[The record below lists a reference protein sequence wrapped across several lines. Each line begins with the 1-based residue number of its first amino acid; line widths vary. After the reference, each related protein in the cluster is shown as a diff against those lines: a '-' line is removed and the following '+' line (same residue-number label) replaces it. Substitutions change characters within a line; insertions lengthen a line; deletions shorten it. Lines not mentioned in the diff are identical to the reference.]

1 MTVRYFRRVLAP
13 DEVFLQTVLVGSGRF
28 RLANDSKRYFD
39 FRGSVGN
46 HPKVLR
52 VSDLPRMT
60 SRGAHFARKVDERV
74 DADLLDVLD
83 ERVLGVKHSQ

>member
-1 MTVRYFRRVLAP
+1 MLAP
-13 DEVFLQTVLVGSGRF
+13 EEVFFQTVLVGRAVQ
-28 RLANDSKRYFD
+28 LANDSKRYFD
-39 FRGSVGN
+39 FRGSMGN

-52 VSDLPRMT
+52 VADLPRMT

-74 DADLLDVLD
+74 DAELLDVLD

>member
-1 MTVRYFRRVLAP
+1 
-13 DEVFLQTVLVGSGRF
+13 
-28 RLANDSKRYFD
+28 
-39 FRGSVGN
+39 
-46 HPKVLR
+46 
-52 VSDLPRMT
+52 MT